1 MAEYPVGHDV
11 MIAFISR
18 NFRKPTNS
26 KLGTALVNF
35 IIETDGSIRDNEIK
49 NSFIIILFQE
59 QG

>member
-1 MAEYPVGHDV
+1 

-26 KLGTALVNF
+26 KLGTTFVNF
-35 IIETDGSIRDNEIK
+35 IVETDGSIRDNEIK
-49 NSFIIILFQE
+49 NSFIITLFQE